1 MTARPRGRPPLV
13 MAGVEVKAG
22 KSKRI
27 ELPAPNL
34 SSGSPLSMPAEVLHG
49 SQEGPTI
56 WLSGAIHGDE
66 LTGVEV
72 IRRVLEKIRRRAIRG
87 TIIAVPVVNVFGFIA
102 GSRYLPDRRDLNR
115 AFPGSD
121 RGSLASQLAHLFMRE
136 VVSRSQYG
144 IDLHTGADHR
154 TNLPQIRADLD
165 DAETLHLAQAFGAPI
180 IVHAVLRDGS
190 IREAAARKGAR
201 VLVFEGGEPHRFDE
215 WAVTAGTSGVLR
227 VLHALEMVGQPED
240 GEAIPENAPW
250 TLPLPG
256 TPRVCRSTHWTRA
269 GRSGVARLVAG
280 LGEEVTKGQS
290 LGFISDSFGSLRV
303 PVRAGASGV
312 IIGMT
317 RNPLVNRGDAIFHIA
332 RMDSGEES
340 HDGEPERDGESNQR

>member
-1 MTARPRGRPPLV
+1 MARPGGRPPLV

-22 KSKRI
+22 KAKRI
-27 ELPAPNL
+27 ELPTPNL

-49 SQEGPTI
+49 SQPGPTL

-72 IRRVLEKIRRRAIRG
+72 IRRVLEKIRGRAIRG

-154 TNLPQIRADLD
+154 TNLPQVRADLD
-165 DAETLHLAQAFGAPI
+165 DPETLRLAQAFGAPM
-180 IVHAVLRDGS
+180 IVHAALRDGS
-190 IREAAARKGAR
+190 IREAAAKKGAR
-201 VLVFEGGEPHRFDE
+201 VLVFEGGEPHRFDD
-215 WAVTAGTSGVLR
+215 WAVTAGTAGVLR
-227 VLHALEMVGQPED
+227 VLRALEMIALPED
-240 GEAIPENAPW
+240 DEGTREQGPPA
-250 TLPLPG
+250 LQGPG
-256 TPRVCRSTHWTRA
+256 VSHVSRSTHWTRA

-290 LGFISDSFGSLRV
+290 LGFISDAFGSRRI
-303 PVRAGASGV
+303 PVRAGASGIV
-312 IIGMT
+312 IGMT
-317 RNPLVNRGDAIFHIA
+317 RNPLVNRGDAVFHIA
-332 RMDSGEES
+332 RLDSGQASDDSGEES
-340 HDGEPERDGESNQR
+340 DD